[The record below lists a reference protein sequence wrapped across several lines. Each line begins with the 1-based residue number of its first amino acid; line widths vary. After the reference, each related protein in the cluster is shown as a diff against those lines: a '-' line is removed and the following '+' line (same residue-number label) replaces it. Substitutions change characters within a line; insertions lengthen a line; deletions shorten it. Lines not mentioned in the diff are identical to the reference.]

1 MAKFSLWSRKPM
13 TNNPK
18 HQRLQELFALSRQ
31 RYLDEGGRPTG
42 HADGNVYMTPDE
54 KQEFLAIARSLRQK
68 PSITG
73 SHQETHAQSG

>member
-1 MAKFSLWSRKPM
+1 MAKLSLWSRKPM

-31 RYLDEGGRPTG
+31 RYLNEGGRPTG
-42 HADGNVYMTPDE
+42 HADGNIYMTPDE

-68 PSITG
+68 PSTIDTQ
-73 SHQETHAQSG
+73 QEIHAQDG